1 MGLGGNGNDVT
12 FTVDGTIPSST
23 GNGNSIV
30 NTSSGS
36 LDRSQTNS
44 LAVDDPSILPNAFSS
59 TNDTNEAIAKDTKA
73 DKAGAKSP
81 NKPQGAAD
89 VNHNTSNGCAKTAP
103 MASEVTIEDTTNG
116 SLE

>member
-12 FTVDGTIPSST
+12 FTVDGSSGT
-23 GNGNSIV
+23 GNGSSVV

-44 LAVDDPSILPNAFSS
+44 LAVDEPSILPNAFSS
-59 TNDTNEAIAKDTKA
+59 NDSTEAIAKATKA
-73 DKAGAKSP
+73 EKAGATNPS
-81 NKPQGAAD
+81 KPQSTAD
-89 VNHNTSNGCAKTAP
+89 VNHNTSNGCATTSVT
-103 MASEVTIEDTTNG
+103 SEVTVEDTTNG